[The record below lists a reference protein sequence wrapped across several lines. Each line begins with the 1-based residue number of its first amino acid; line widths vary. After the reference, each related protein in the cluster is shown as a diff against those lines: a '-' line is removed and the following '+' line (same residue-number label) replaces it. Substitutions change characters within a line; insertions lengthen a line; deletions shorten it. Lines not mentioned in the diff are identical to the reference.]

1 MSTPRSTLVVLAVFA
16 CAASSVCSAAERDDP
31 AEKIDL
37 RILYC
42 GRVGSDREKDF
53 SEFLS
58 KHFREVQTRD
68 LKRFDADAAK
78 AFDVVILDWDKNDF
92 KAPRPAIPGGY
103 RRPTVTVGVPGAFI
117 CSRLRLKMSYL

>member
-1 MSTPRSTLVVLAVFA
+1 MILVCVPVGV
-16 CAASSVCSAAERDDP
+16 CGAADRDP
-31 AEKIDL
+31 AGEKIDL

-53 SEFLS
+53 SGFLS

-92 KAPRPAIPGGY
+92 KAPRPTIPEGY
-103 RRPTVTVGVPGAFI
+103 ARPTVTVGVPGAFI
-117 CSRLRLKMSYL
+117 CSRLRLKMGYL